1 MEEKQ
6 WKYKIGAGKMPVVLS
21 LGMTIFFGSLSVWL
35 HKTDNGAYFFADIL
49 SGIMVA
55 VLITTIYRL
64 LFYKVLIGKDGFY
77 YQTHIGNGIYHNYG
91 ELNNAWITKGK
102 NLSGHEN
109 KWCHFETADSKV
121 TRFIFYYND
130 EKAANYLVK
139 RIQSETA
146 GKAQETQQYRI
157 DGKASGM
164 VGLIGI
170 FVVAVMVCIFTFP
183 MFQIGGIAVI
193 MCLISLL
200 VVGFALINSLFTYF
214 CFQIKI
220 EESGFYYQTN
230 PFNGTYFNYQDITR
244 SWEVKR
250 VYRYR
255 RSATRNHYFYLY
267 FTDRYGKTRRFLYE
281 NDIYGYEVNIL
292 KERINGK

>member
-1 MEEKQ
+1 MENKQ

-21 LGMTIFFGSLSVWL
+21 LGMTILFGSLSVWL

-91 ELNNAWITKGK
+91 ELNNAWITKGQ
-102 NLSGHEN
+102 NISGYEN
-109 KWCHFETADSKV
+109 KWCHFETADSQV
-121 TRFIFYYND
+121 TRFVFYYND

-170 FVVAVMVCIFTFP
+170 FVVAGMVCIFTFP

-193 MCLISLL
+193 MSLISLL